1 MKRQSSN
8 SHRRGRPE
16 KFGRPAELVQVT
28 LPTDVVRGLS
38 KIDDDLARAIV
49 QLFERAPAWALEST
63 LDFELVSIA
72 DRHFLIIINAAV
84 IRHLPGVDIIPLE
97 GNRAF
102 LALAPGRGVSDLE
115 LAVID
120 RLGETAQV
128 IPARERLALDQ
139 LRLQLRTWRE
149 DPALRFHGRAIIV
162 VEANAPKRVTDAAR
176 HQGGNGGNGHPGNGQ
191 PDVELVCFTDERCL
205 IVVNSTVIR
214 DLPGVD
220 IVPMGRSRAFLAL
233 APGSTV
239 SDLEL
244 AILDRMN
251 LTTEDRERQVLEH
264 LRGQLKAWRHDAAL
278 EFRAR
283 AIVVVESMAVART
296 EGYSPTPPKDTD
308 NPDTRRH
315 TRADRRSWPK
325 PSQSGRSAAQNAAR
339 PAQAGQRLEASDL
352 SVH

>member
-1 MKRQSSN
+1 MARRATAAHQSQR
-8 SHRRGRPE
+8 SHGRRGRPE

-38 KIDDDLARAIV
+38 RIDGDLGRAIV

-63 LDFELVSIA
+63 RDFELLSIA

-84 IRHLPGVDIIPLE
+84 IRHLPGVDVIPLE

-102 LALAPGRGVSDLE
+102 LAMAPGGGVSDLE

-120 RLGETAQV
+120 RLTDAV
-128 IPARERLALDQ
+128 ITGRERQALDQ
-139 LRLQLRTWRE
+139 LRAQIRAWRE
-149 DPALRFHGRAIIV
+149 DTALRFHNRSIIV
-162 VEANAPKRVTDAAR
+162 VEAPAHASEPSR
-176 HQGGNGGNGHPGNGQ
+176 HQGSGNGAGLDTGLPEA
-191 PDVELVCFTDERCL
+191 ELVGFTDERCL
-205 IVVNSTVIR
+205 IVVNSTVIH

-220 IVPMGRSRAFLAL
+220 IIPMGRLRAFLAL

-244 AILDRMN
+244 AILDRFA
-251 LTTEDRERQVLEH
+251 LATDDRERQMLEH

-283 AIVVVESMAVART
+283 TIIVVESVAA
-296 EGYSPTPPKDTD
+296 E
-308 NPDTRRH
+308 
-315 TRADRRSWPK
+315 RAD
-325 PSQSGRSAAQNAAR
+325 GL
-339 PAQAGQRLEASDL
+339 PAPP
-352 SVH
+352 SVHLAM

>member
-28 LPTDVVRGLS
+28 LPSDVVRGLS

-72 DRHFLIIINAAV
+72 DRHFLIVINAAV
-84 IRHLPGVDIIPLE
+84 MRSLPGVDIIPLE

-120 RLGETAQV
+120 RLGESAQV
-128 IPARERLALDQ
+128 IPARERHALEQ
-139 LRLQLRTWRE
+139 LRLQLRAWRE

-162 VEANAPKRVTDAAR
+162 VDANAAKRVKEA
-176 HQGGNGGNGHPGNGQ
+176 GGTGHNGHNGHNGQ
-191 PDVELVCFTDERCL
+191 PDVELACFGDERCL

-220 IVPMGRSRAFLAL
+220 IIPMGRSRAFLAL

-251 LTTEDRERQVLEH
+251 LATEERERQMLEH
-264 LRGQLKAWRHDAAL
+264 LRGQLKTWRHDAAL
-278 EFRAR
+278 EFHAR
-283 AIVVVESMAVART
+283 AIIVVESVDVTRT
-296 EGYSPTPPKDTD
+296 DGDSP
-308 NPDTRRH
+308 
-315 TRADRRSWPK
+315 
-325 PSQSGRSAAQNAAR
+325 R
-339 PAQAGQRLEASDL
+339 PARARQPLAQTRSSAL
-352 SVH
+352 STPAIQ

>member
-1 MKRQSSN
+1 MKRQSSH

-28 LPTDVVRGLS
+28 LPTDVVRGLG

-63 LDFELVSIA
+63 QDFELVSIA
-72 DRHFLIIINAAV
+72 DRHFLVAINAAV
-84 IRHLPGVDIIPLE
+84 IRRLPGVDIIPLE

-120 RLGETAQV
+120 RLGEAEPA
-128 IPARERLALDQ
+128 IPARERQALEQ
-139 LRLQLRTWRE
+139 LRLQLRAWRE
-149 DPALRFHGRAIIV
+149 DPALRFHGRAIVV
-162 VEANAPKRVTDAAR
+162 VEANTPKRVSEAAHR
-176 HQGGNGGNGHPGNGQ
+176 PSPGGNGHPVNGQ
-191 PDVELVCFTDERCL
+191 PDVELVCFNEERCL

-220 IVPMGRSRAFLAL
+220 IIPMGRSRAFLAL

-244 AILDRMN
+244 AIVDRMN
-251 LTTEDRERQVLEH
+251 LATEDRERQVLEH
-264 LRGQLKAWRHDAAL
+264 LRGKLKTWRHDAAL

-283 AIVVVESMAVART
+283 AIIVVESMAVART

-308 NPDTRRH
+308 NPDTRRQ

-325 PSQSGRSAAQNAAR
+325 PAHARWRGARAYGRRVAGPRAR
-339 PAQAGQRLEASDL
+339 LHG
-352 SVH
+352 